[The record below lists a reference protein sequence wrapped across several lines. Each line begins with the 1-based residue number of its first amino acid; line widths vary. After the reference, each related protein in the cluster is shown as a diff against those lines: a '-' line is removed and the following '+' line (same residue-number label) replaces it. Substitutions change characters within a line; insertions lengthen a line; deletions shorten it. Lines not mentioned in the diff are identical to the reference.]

1 MKKEKTDWTPIICLS
16 MIALCFVA
24 IIWLIYCG
32 YTYDKDYGCKKLGY
46 NKYISTFKAC
56 IDTDAKL
63 HFVITN
69 DDKLLSLNAFI
80 PHYKPIYT
88 ELK

>member
-1 MKKEKTDWTPIICLS
+1 MKKKLNLATVTCLTILVLGVII
-16 MIALCFVA
+16 MG
-24 IIWLIYCG
+24 WLIYCAC
-32 YTYDKDYGCKKLGY
+32 TYDPDYGCKKLGY

-63 HFVITN
+63 HFVKN
-69 DDKLLSLNAFI
+69 EDKIFSPNTFI